1 MRERSETVT
10 GTVTATGAG
19 SATFRDPDLDAR
31 WRAAFDQAWEN
42 GLFERLSEVYARVP
56 GGRCRG
62 CTACCAES
70 VSTFFVEWL
79 RIRDFLEASGRWS
92 EALNRA
98 EDYARFELARPM
110 KCPMLEADGRCMIYE
125 VRPLTCRIFGH
136 LKAADYG
143 RNLKAVLK
151 ANQRAAEEIFK
162 HYGVRLPAAVVER
175 SIPFCESFVSEA
187 PMTSGDRDEL
197 FDDLFSIDSRFLMT
211 GLLEPDQ
218 IQLGLVDWF
227 AMVRLEGDAL
237 AEERVKHAAEM
248 AEAGEKADK

>member
-1 MRERSETVT
+1 MRKSSEAVTEAGAVT
-10 GTVTATGAG
+10 GAE
-19 SATFRDPDLDAR
+19 SAMFRDPSLDAR
-31 WRAAFDQAWEN
+31 WRAALDQAREN

-56 GGRCRG
+56 GGRCSG

-79 RIRDFLEASGRWS
+79 RIRDFLEATGRWS

-136 LKAADYG
+136 LRAADYG

-151 ANQRAAEEIFK
+151 ANRRAAEEIFK
-162 HYGVRLPAAVVER
+162 HYGVQLPAAVVER

-187 PMTSGDRDEL
+187 PMTSADRDEL

-237 AEERVKHAAEM
+237 AEERVKHAAE
-248 AEAGEKADK
+248 AGVYGGEVE

>member
-1 MRERSETVT
+1 MRERSEP
-10 GTVTATGAG
+10 VTATEAGKGSG
-19 SATFRDPDLDAR
+19 SAMFRDPGLDIR
-31 WRAAFDQAWEN
+31 WQAAFDQAREN
-42 GLFERLSEVYARVP
+42 GLFERLSEVYTRVP
-56 GGRCRG
+56 GGRCSG

-79 RIRDFLEASGRWS
+79 QIRSFLQSAGWWS
-92 EALNRA
+92 EALERA

-110 KCPMLEADGRCMIYE
+110 KCPMLEVDGRCMIYE

-136 LKAADYG
+136 LRAADYG

-151 ANQRAAEEIFK
+151 SNRRAAEDIFK
-162 HYGVRLPAAVVER
+162 HYGVRLPTAVVER
-175 SIPFCESFVSEA
+175 SIPFCDSFISEA
-187 PMTSGDRDEL
+187 PMTSADRDAL

-237 AEERVKHAAEM
+237 SEERLKHAAE
-248 AEAGEKADK
+248 AGEQDGETE